1 MTTPPFSLPSSLL
14 NPLLPPHTNTTP
26 LTPIPSPS
34 SLFTPITNTHPGHTT
49 GSTVYLQRRPF
60 HPDRFADLVEDIASA
75 NYAALE
81 NTLTGDSAS
90 STGAAAPSAD
100 FSTASKD
107 ATAAAESN
115 KEELTQV
122 VTGLLRSK
130 GFVWLAC
137 TDQAALYFS
146 HAGM

>member
-1 MTTPPFSLPSSLL
+1 MTTPPLSSIY
-14 NPLLPPHTNTTP
+14 N
-26 LTPIPSPS
+26 I
-34 SLFTPITNTHPGHTT
+34 T

-60 HPDRFADLVEDIASA
+60 HPDRFADLIEDIASA

-81 NTLTGDSAS
+81 NTLTL
-90 STGAAAPSAD
+90 TGAAVATREESAAT
-100 FSTASKD
+100 STTTA
-107 ATAAAESN
+107 AAAATTAAAES

-146 HAGM
+146 HAGMYVRVYLCVSWMHGRMGG